1 MICRLLNLSGAR
13 YDGDAIRVIFTRN
26 LPGLPEEA
34 ADMAQ
39 KLSGI
44 LSRRS
49 VIEHLPMV
57 EDADAEMERIRK
69 ESGEVCE
76 E

>member
-1 MICRLLNLSGAR
+1 
-13 YDGDAIRVIFTRN
+13 
-26 LPGLPEEA
+26 
-34 ADMAQ
+34 MAQ